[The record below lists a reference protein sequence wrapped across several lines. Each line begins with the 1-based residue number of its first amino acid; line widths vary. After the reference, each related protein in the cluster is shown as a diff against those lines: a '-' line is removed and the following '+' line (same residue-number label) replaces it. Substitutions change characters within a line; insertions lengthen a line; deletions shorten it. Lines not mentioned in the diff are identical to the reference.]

1 MILRSIPCL
10 PLALSL
16 CLSGAAV
23 AQPAPPAAQDVPP
36 IADVADDGPQTST
49 AAVTESPRPVPRP
62 FVIPPARWDA
72 SGAPRSWTMA
82 VLQGLRGHARALTSM
97 VPADINAW
105 CPGYRG
111 ADLAGREAFW
121 VGLISSLAWHE
132 STHRPN
138 AVGGGR
144 RWYGL
149 VQIYPPTARLYDCR
163 AKSGEAL
170 KDPERNLSCAL
181 RIMARTV
188 SRDGVV
194 SAGMRG
200 VAADWGPFHSSRKR
214 DDMRD
219 WLRRQ
224 PYCRGLA
231 RSLRPRLRPFELQA
245 PMVEVMEVQTPP
257 TLP

>member
-1 MILRSIPCL
+1 MA
-10 PLALSL
+10 ALQ
-16 CLSGAAV
+16 A
-23 AQPAPPAAQDVPP
+23 
-36 IADVADDGPQTST
+36 
-49 AAVTESPRPVPRP
+49 
-62 FVIPPARWDA
+62 
-72 SGAPRSWTMA
+72 
-82 VLQGLRGHARALTSM
+82 LRGHARALPAM

-105 CPGYRG
+105 CPGYRSAG
-111 ADLAGREAFW
+111 LAGREAFW

-138 AVGGGR
+138 AVGGGGQ
-144 RWYGL
+144 WFGL
-149 VQIYPPTARLYDCR
+149 VQIFPPTARLYDCR
-163 AKSGEAL
+163 AQSGEAL

-188 SRDGVV
+188 PRDGVV

-231 RSLRPRLRPFELQA
+231 RSLRPQLRPFEPQA
-245 PMVEVMEVQTPP
+245 PMVETMEVRTPP
-257 TLP
+257 AQP